1 MMDKPRRAGRLHIG
15 TVLYTGTVFT
25 VDMVFES
32 ASHFPGDDEMKS
44 AALAAR
50 QHFYRLLH
58 ENGYH
63 SHGLPE
69 VKVTPKGSRSLH
81 IVMGCEAEKKKPAI
95 VMLRG
100 DHLPMKDDDEG
111 RGPLDDKT

>member
-1 MMDKPRRAGRLHIG
+1 MIEQPRRAGRLHIG
-15 TVLYTGTVFT
+15 TVLYTDGVFT

-58 ENGYH
+58 DNGYH

-69 VKVTPKGSRSLH
+69 VRCTPKGSRSMH
-81 IVMGCEAEKKKPAI
+81 IVMGCQAEKKKPAI
-95 VMLRG
+95 VMLRSSE
-100 DHLPMKDDDEG
+100 LPMKDDPPDNDG
-111 RGPLDDKT
+111 

>member
-1 MMDKPRRAGRLHIG
+1 MNQPRRAGRLHIG
-15 TVLYTGTVFT
+15 TVLHTNGVFT

-32 ASHFPGDDEMKS
+32 ASYHPGEDEMKS

-63 SHGLPE
+63 SHGVPE
-69 VKVTPKGSRSLH
+69 VQVVPKGTRSLH
-81 IVMGCEAEKKKPAI
+81 IVMGCEAQKKKPAI
-95 VMLRG
+95 VMLREP
-100 DHLPMKDDDEG
+100 HLPMKDDDEG